1 MYLPNADRAVIEER
15 KITEYLLSLTHPD
28 GESKARYFRGFGFRS
43 DEWERFADA
52 LRNVGQNN
60 RVTEARET
68 SYGIQYVIIGQMN
81 TPDGRRPF
89 VRTVWQIDH
98 GTDSPR
104 LITAR
109 RQRFR

>member
-1 MYLPNADRAVIEER
+1 MKLPNAERAVVARE
-15 KITEYLLSLTHPD
+15 KITEYLLLLTHPE
-28 GESKARYFRGFGFRS
+28 GESKARFLRGFGFRS
-43 DEWERFADA
+43 EDWLKFADA

-60 RVTEARET
+60 RVKEARET
-68 SYGIQYVIIGQMN
+68 SYGIQYVIIGQLN

-98 GTDSPR
+98 GTDFPR